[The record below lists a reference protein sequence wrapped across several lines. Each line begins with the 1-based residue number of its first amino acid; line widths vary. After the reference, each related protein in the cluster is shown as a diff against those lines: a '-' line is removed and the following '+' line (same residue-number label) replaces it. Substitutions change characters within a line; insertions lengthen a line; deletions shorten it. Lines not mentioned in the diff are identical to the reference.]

1 MEVKTSFYNVTE
13 AEENRCYA
21 VLYKNAVYLFDG
33 AARLLRV
40 IDNPVLVKAFDS
52 ADFYE
57 RFCYY
62 LDWSLGDWVYGS
74 YEGTNLLMS
83 DGMTPERIETLWT
96 SNGHLMY
103 RTANGHLYL
112 EEYTA
117 DGDLFKYDIELLD
130 SMIALEVSYCEA
142 GYVMVNQDCG
152 EEIQSPYSAE
162 VYMMPVYEKSLY
174 YHGELVATGKGMN
187 LDYMYEL
194 SDGYALW
201 VVQTGDVLKA
211 ESESVFE
218 DYENVYTLADY
229 AIVKEGKIVYEMNNA
244 FLISRCNDTLFFLQ
258 GNYVYAVSKD
268 GEVYI
273 RALHTFLNND

>member
-1 MEVKTSFYNVTE
+1 MELKTSFYNVNL

-21 VLYKNAVYLFDG
+21 ILYKRGIYLFDG
-33 AARLLRV
+33 KGGLLRV
-40 IDNPVLVKAFDS
+40 IDTPVLVDAFES

-62 LDWSLGDWVYGS
+62 RDDASGEWGYSS

-83 DGMTPERIETLWT
+83 DGMTPEEIVTLWGN
-96 SNGHLMY
+96 NGHVMY
-103 RTANGHLYL
+103 RTSGGRLYV

-117 DGDLFKYDIELLD
+117 DGDLLKFNMELSD
-130 SMIALEVSYCEA
+130 TIQSLEVSYSES

-152 EEIQSPYSAE
+152 EQVQSPYTD
-162 VYMMPVYEKSLY
+162 MTDLLPVYEKSLY
-174 YHGELVATGKGMN
+174 YRGELIATGKGMN
-187 LDYMYEL
+187 LDYMYDL
-194 SDGYALW
+194 SDGYGLW
-201 VVQTGDVLKA
+201 IVQTGDTLRA
-211 ESESVFE
+211 ESESLYE

-229 AIVKEGKIVYEMNNA
+229 TMVKEGKVLYEIENA
-244 FLISRCNDTLFFLQ
+244 YLVSQCNDAVFLLQ
-258 GNYVYAVSKD
+258 GNYVYAVGKG